1 VRKINEF
8 WFNCSYADYIIPQI
22 GQFEHYGNILLN
34 KDISIKE
41 LPFKGRIVPH
51 IEFVEQLGRYIY
63 ISNGKTK
70 YIDGKAYFFKNQWGQ
85 RPPLINNRG

>member
-63 ISNGKTK
+63 ISNAKQST
-70 YIDGKAYFFKNQWGQ
+70 
-85 RPPLINNRG
+85 